1 MLPKSEIGAACNGCG
16 LCCQTVVCSAG
27 SFILGLVADFGD
39 RADGPCP
46 ALVPDGPALVCGLM
60 KRPSDYIGAHR
71 GPTVLRGA
79 VAVLIGAGAGCDE
92 IGDEPEATARP
103 KLKEVQA
110 AYLRRYSK
118 DQVNGAWRTVL
129 EGRE

>member
-1 MLPKSEIGAACNGCG
+1 M
-16 LCCQTVVCSAG
+16 TVVCSAG
-27 SFILGLVADFGD
+27 SYILGLVTKFGD

-46 ALVPDGPALVCGLM
+46 ALLSDGAAFTCGLM
-60 KRPSDYIGAHR
+60 KRPSDYIGRHR

-92 IGDEPEATARP
+92 IGDEPEETARP

-110 AYLRRYSK
+110 AYLRRYDK
-118 DQVNGAWRTVL
+118 DDINDAWKAVL
-129 EGRE
+129 EGRK